1 MILTY
6 TWIRSFIF
14 VAITSLASCSMLT
27 TFPANTESSA
37 EYLKKVMLE
46 LRDMNLP
53 PSFFAPE
60 HSTGSFYF
68 DVDDRHYLASKR
80 HSGDKRQI
88 QQYLSNENG
97 LALRTSPL
105 ETVAK
110 KIRPAHLDAIVS
122 DQVHAPRT
130 SSQQNLAEIPEMSNL
145 KLNTAIYKH
154 PIGKGNVGSL
164 NALVDVLRHR
174 QLQKIMTN
182 QLETRSPNPMYSYYF
197 YPLKT
202 VMNDIRHGNNLFP
215 AMHLRPETA
224 ASMENSQKDMDDKFL
239 HLTKTVGEA
248 IDHHNCSAIDSSYT
262 NLDERIRVW
271 CPPVKIPRPSSVVL
285 LTKKSALQ
293 KEAKRRKKIFK
304 KCKSVVCKKIMNKM
318 L

>member
-1 MILTY
+1 MVEICIFL
-6 TWIRSFIF
+6 SFLSRTRIF
-14 VAITSLASCSMLT
+14 YKLLIFNFSKVKVH
-27 TFPANTESSA
+27 ANRMT
-37 EYLKKVMLE
+37 K
-46 LRDMNLP
+46 
-53 PSFFAPE
+53 F
-60 HSTGSFYF
+60 
-68 DVDDRHYLASKR
+68 
-80 HSGDKRQI
+80 
-88 QQYLSNENG
+88 
-97 LALRTSPL
+97 
-105 ETVAK
+105 
-110 KIRPAHLDAIVS
+110 
-122 DQVHAPRT
+122 QVHAPRT

-224 ASMENSQKDMDDKFL
+224 ASMENSQKDMGNPLFVAISGFIGMAILFMIGVLLFPRLTEFRSRFAEDDKFL